1 MLTQGGLTNSSASEV
16 TPSSQ
21 ALPQVPLPQANSVP
35 TGASGETTPRSQ
47 VVSPVA
53 NTADLNCSPEETLR
67 SQAEPP
73 FSLAQLTS
81 VQHQRSDET
90 TTRNQPA
97 ASVGSEDSNP
107 APEET
112 SSS

>member
-1 MLTQGGLTNSSASEV
+1 MLTQGGLTTSSASEV

-73 FSLAQLTS
+73 FSLAQLNS
-81 VQHQRSDET
+81 V
-90 TTRNQPA
+90 
-97 ASVGSEDSNP
+97 
-107 APEET
+107 
-112 SSS
+112 